1 MLKKII
7 LSSIFLIPYLVQA
20 QSPSDEIAMIQS
32 MYGME
37 KRKIVT
43 DYMQLPDASAA
54 PFWEVYDKYEAER
67 KELGRK
73 RLLLINEYAENY
85 MNLTNEKADQIA
97 KDMLA
102 NSVQFEKL
110 HQKYYAK
117 FKKVTSPLKA
127 AQFLQLETFLQN
139 EIRAAIQEQIPFI
152 GDLEKIR
159 N

>member
-1 MLKKII
+1 MLRRAFLLIV
-7 LSSIFLIPYLVQA
+7 IFIPYLLYA
-20 QSPSDEIAMIQS
+20 QNDEISLIQS

-43 DYMQLPDASAA
+43 DYMQLPEASATG
-54 PFWEVYDKYEAER
+54 FWEVYDKYEAER

-85 MNLTNEKADQIA
+85 INLTDEKADQIA

-102 NSVQFEKL
+102 NNVQYEKL
-110 HQKYYAK
+110 HQKYYTR

-139 EIRAAIQEQIPFI
+139 EIRAAVQEEIPFI
-152 GDLEKIR
+152 GDLEKLR